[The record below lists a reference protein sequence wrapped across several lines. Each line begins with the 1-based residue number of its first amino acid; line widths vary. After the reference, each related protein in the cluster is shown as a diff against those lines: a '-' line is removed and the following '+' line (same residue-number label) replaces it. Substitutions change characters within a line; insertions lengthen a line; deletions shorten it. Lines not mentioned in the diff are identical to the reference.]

1 MTRRPSDAVPEGADS
16 ALASPTPRGVE
27 AAEVADYLRQNPD
40 FLADYPDLL
49 ESLTTPARWRG
60 DGVIDLQHRMV
71 ERLRDEVSRLRSSR
85 DELLLAGRTNLVSQ
99 GRIHDAVL
107 SLLRAESFAAL
118 IETATI
124 DLAVLLDVD
133 VVAIVVESGSAEHY
147 NGSIKGVVRLP
158 AGSVDRLMPA
168 GQKIVLRDEVA
179 GDRELFGS
187 GAGLVRSEALLRLEI
202 SEESPPALIAFG
214 SRQSGQFHPG
224 QGTELLRFLGR
235 VLELTIRAWLN
246 LPN

>member
-1 MTRRPSDAVPEGADS
+1 MTRRPSDAAPEGADS
-16 ALASPTPRGVE
+16 ALTGPAPKGVG
-27 AAEVADYLRQNPD
+27 AAEVADFLRQNPD
-40 FLADYPDLL
+40 FLADYPDVL
-49 ESLTTPARWRG
+49 ESLATPARWRG
-60 DGVIDLQHRMV
+60 DSVVDLQHHMV
-71 ERLRDEVSRLRSSR
+71 ERLRDEVMRLRSSR
-85 DELLLAGRTNLVSQ
+85 DELLLAGRTNMASQ
-99 GRIHDAVL
+99 GRVHDAVL

-133 VVAIVVESGSAEHY
+133 VVAIVVETSSADHY

-168 GQKIVLRDEVA
+168 GQDIVLHEEVT

-187 GAGLVRSEALLRLEI
+187 GAGLVRSEALLRLDI

-214 SRQSGQFHPG
+214 SRRSGQFHPG

-235 VLELTIRAWLN
+235 VLELTVRAWLN
-246 LPN
+246 LPG